1 MKRHIF
7 LALGMTAGMTA
18 AMAASGG
25 ALAQQAAPQG
35 NPDAAHRSKTAMCI
49 GCHGIPGYH
58 TAFPAVYHVPK
69 IGGQHA
75 AYIAQALHEYK
86 NGDRTH
92 PSMRAIAASL
102 TDEDIANLAAYFS
115 QGGPKTQTAKK

>member
-7 LALGMTAGMTA
+7 LALGMTA
-18 AMAASGG
+18 AMVASGG

-35 NPDAAHRSKTAMCI
+35 NPDAAHRNKTAMCI

-69 IGGQHA
+69 IGGQQAGYIIA
-75 AYIAQALHEYK
+75 ALKEYK
-86 NGDRTH
+86 SGARWH
-92 PSMRAIAASL
+92 PSMRAIAGSL
-102 TDEDIANLAAYFS
+102 SEQDMADLAAYYS
-115 QGGPKTQTAKK
+115 APGTPEPTK